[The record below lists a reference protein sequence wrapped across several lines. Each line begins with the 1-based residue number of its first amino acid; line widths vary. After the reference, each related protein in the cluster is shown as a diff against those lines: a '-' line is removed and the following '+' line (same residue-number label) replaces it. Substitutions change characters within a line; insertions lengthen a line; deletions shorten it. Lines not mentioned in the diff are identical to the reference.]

1 METDENTLV
10 PDDIPTLEPIPMD
23 QNNHETIFINETKL
37 TELKQD
43 LQKNKIEVSH
53 DIKKLHHDHRK
64 SVPKKIRLFL
74 TKCLTRHKNN
84 SVSSFAWLKIFLGG
98 IYWWYACMQRKCMR
112 QKISQRSSFY

>member
-43 LQKNKIEVSH
+43 LQKHKIEVSYN
-53 DIKKLHHDHRK
+53 IKHFIMFRK
-64 SVPKKIRLFL
+64 KVK
-74 TKCLTRHKNN
+74 T
-84 SVSSFAWLKIFLGG
+84 
-98 IYWWYACMQRKCMR
+98 
-112 QKISQRSSFY
+112 SFYFE